1 MIADPVGAVGHH
13 PVQLQLHLFGPRGQP
28 RQRRLDRVHP
38 LQGIAAR
45 RTRWPPRRW

>member
-1 MIADPVGAVGHH
+1 MSPIRLVPSDDHL
-13 PVQLQLHLFGPRGQP
+13 VQLQLHLFGLRGQP

-45 RTRWPPRRW
+45 SPGWRRPG